1 MAHQSVRVTRQGRTY
16 QPKKLADYKE
26 AIRQAVQEQLP
37 DGFLCIKADTEIH
50 INKLHYCYEFPKS
63 FSKLKRESVTPN
75 YKVTKPDLQ
84 DNLNKPLFDA
94 LEGLVWER
102 DQNVVSMD
110 DVRKYY
116 SDKDLIKITICW
128 NS

>member
-50 INKLHYCYEFPKS
+50 IKKLHYCYEFPKS
-63 FSKLKRESVTPN
+63 FPKKRKEATTFQ
-75 YKVTKPDLQ
+75 YKTTKPDLQ

-102 DQNVVSMD
+102 DQNVVSIQNM
-110 DVRKYY
+110 RKIYWPEN
-116 SDKDLIKITICW
+116 LIKITICW
-128 NS
+128 SY

>member
-1 MAHQSVRVTRQGRTY
+1 MAHQSVRVTRTGRTY
-16 QPKKLADYKE
+16 QPKKLSDYKE

-50 INKLHYCYEFPKS
+50 IKKLHYCYEFPKS

-102 DQNVVSMD
+102 DQNVVSIQNM
-110 DVRKYY
+110 RKIYWPEN
-116 SDKDLIKITICW
+116 LIKITICW
-128 NS
+128 SY

>member
-1 MAHQSVRVTRQGRTY
+1 MAHQSVRATRQGRIY

-50 INKLHYCYEFPKS
+50 IKKLHYCYEFPKS
-63 FSKLKRESVTPN
+63 FSKKRKEATTFQ
-75 YKVTKPDLQ
+75 YKTTKPDLQ

-102 DQNVVSMD
+102 DQNVVSIQNM
-110 DVRKYY
+110 RKIYWPEN
-116 SDKDLIKITICW
+116 LIKITICW
-128 NS
+128 SY